1 MTYIVVGFLGLL
13 EVIVSWFPDS
23 IEFNIPAINIIA
35 TNAGEWIDIPS
46 IMVVVG
52 LMISIHAAMGIAFL
66 VNWII
71 KRVRGG

>member
-46 IMVVVG
+46 IMVVVS